1 MRRKTQDAAFRRLV
15 GSALV
20 GSALLIAAGCGDAGT
35 GTLRFEVRAG
45 NVERGGELT
54 AGKSADDR
62 VSVGLPG
69 EAYDPPVE
77 VKRPASREAATR
89 STPLEASAAH
99 FGAFSTNDPDWIV
112 ANYARGEREEIRRLV
127 EEQAME
133 GHGRAVLEDFDEK
146 RIHGRARLS
155 VSDTPYELL
164 FVSYHEEGEEE
175 RWMTEV
181 FVEEDDA
188 WYRSDVLMGNPRF
201 QVVRAALRSGR
212 ITERG

>member
-1 MRRKTQDAAFRRLV
+1 MKERTQVAALRRIVGSVLV
-15 GSALV
+15 GSAC
-20 GSALLIAAGCGDAGT
+20 LIAAGCGDAGA
-35 GTLRFEVRAG
+35 GTLRFDVRAG
-45 NVERGGELT
+45 SVERGGELT
-54 AGKSADDR
+54 AGKSADER
-62 VSVGLPG
+62 VSVRLPG
-69 EAYDPPVE
+69 ETYDPPVE
-77 VKRPASREAATR
+77 VERPESRESATR

-127 EEQAME
+127 EDQAMQ
-133 GHGRAVLEDFDEK
+133 GHGRAVLEDFEEK

-164 FVSYHEEGEEE
+164 FVSYHEEGGEE

-181 FVEEDDA
+181 FVEEDGA

-212 ITERG
+212 ITARG